1 MYDFFQDDLDPKET
15 YEMHNYDEI
24 ISKTYSEPNTIIQKK
39 EEHSVAFHK
48 SKWTTIEDRLL
59 RKGVEIY
66 GIKNW
71 SAVAA
76 LVPNRNS
83 KQCRERWIDQLNPN
97 LKRDGWTPQEDQ
109 QLLMLQKRYGNLWV
123 KIARFLPG
131 SSSNAIKN
139 RYNWLVKKRNA
150 LISQIEKPLS
160 SLPDMYDNNIS
171 TTLFKNDEDE
181 ILCDYDDSIDF
192 DLKFEQEES
201 QSCPINDNLLWL

>member
-1 MYDFFQDDLDPKET
+1 MIFFQDDLDPKET

-131 SSSNAIKN
+131 RSSNAIKN